1 MTATKHAGEVP
12 TVVLE
17 SSDRAPGTARRFVAD
32 RFREWGLGDDRTAR
46 LIVSELVT
54 NAWRHGSGPIVV
66 RVFRDERDGRPVIE
80 VWDGGEGR
88 PVVRPEDHAAVCG
101 RGVFLVSQ
109 LTDTWGIRPLTEGGK
124 LVWAKCAP

>member
-1 MTATKHAGEVP
+1 MAATMRADEVP

-17 SSDRAPGTARRFVAD
+17 PSERAPGAARRFVAE
-32 RFREWGLGDDRTAR
+32 RFREWGIGDDHTAR

-54 NAWRHGSGPIVV
+54 NAWQHGDGPIVV

-80 VWDGGEGR
+80 VWDGGGGR
-88 PVVRPEDHAAVCG
+88 PVVLPEDHAATCG
-101 RGVFLVSQ
+101 RGVFMVAQ
-109 LTDTWGIRPLTEGGK
+109 LTDTWGIRPLVEGGK